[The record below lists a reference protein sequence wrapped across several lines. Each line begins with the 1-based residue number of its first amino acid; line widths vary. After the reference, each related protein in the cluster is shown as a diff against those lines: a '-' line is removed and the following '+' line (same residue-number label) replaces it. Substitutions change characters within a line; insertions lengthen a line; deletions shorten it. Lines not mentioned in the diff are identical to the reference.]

1 MSCNEGQERSNQR
14 QKHGHDRAEPPL
26 QPAWRADADQLPH
39 EEPEIETTRVDQQ
52 SFQNV
57 GVPAQ
62 VHAAHPAGL
71 VEMREGPLQ
80 ALPTQPQQAQAPCAA
95 NASSIAIDRG
105 ARLGLVLPVPSA
117 PIGFRD
123 VAADADGFEID
134 ERLIA
139 VIPLVADDLLQ
150 AIGASVVRAI
160 DRVDR

>member
-1 MSCNEGQERSNQR
+1 
-14 QKHGHDRAEPPL
+14 
-26 QPAWRADADQLPH
+26 
-39 EEPEIETTRVDQQ
+39 
-52 SFQNV
+52 
-57 GVPAQ
+57 
-62 VHAAHPAGL
+62 
-71 VEMREGPLQ
+71 MREGPLQ

-95 NASSIAIDRG
+95 NASSIAIDRR

-139 VIPLVADDLLQ
+139 VIPLVKSWVATHIDACFARRFRLPI